1 MTDSSIVDTLSAV
14 VDEATVPSQEA
25 EVKTEETKA
34 PEAQAPVVEETTE
47 EVFADK
53 GDLKGKTPEE
63 LEETYNAWQKAYAAK
78 RQKETAELR
87 ELKAKIA
94 EIESKTQVEPQG
106 TTQDKVDEAQKQVEL
121 GNMTMTE
128 YTQYV
133 RNLLAE
139 DARRIAREEVTAVTT
154 EQQESSYQE
163 QAVNDFRQADP
174 RLDEHNPDNVYDEKF
189 ANDIRRELADLLD
202 EHLEKTG
209 SYKGFDTKSIAKQ
222 IVERRDAEI
231 DEIIK
236 KRTQQS
242 TQAAKMREAK
252 MRKSE
257 VRGTT
262 VSSQKIGGDSI
273 KDILSDTLDNLG

>member
-1 MTDSSIVDTLSAV
+1 MDSSIVDTLSAA
-14 VDEATVPSQEA
+14 VDETIAPSQEA

-34 PEAQAPVVEETTE
+34 PEAQAPVVEETKE
-47 EVFADK
+47 EVFAEK

-63 LEETYNAWQKAYAAK
+63 LEETYANWQKAYAAK

-94 EIESKTQVEPQG
+94 EIESKTKVESQG
-106 TTQDKVDEAQKQVEL
+106 NTQDKVDEAQKQVEL

-133 RNLLAE
+133 RSLLAE

-154 EQQESSYQE
+154 EQKEQSYQE
-163 QAVNDFRQADP
+163 RAVNDFRQADP
-174 RLDEHNPDNVYDEKF
+174 RLDENSPEYNESY
-189 ANDIRRELADLLD
+189 ANDIRRELADALD

-222 IVERRDAEI
+222 VIERRDAEI

-252 MRKSE
+252 IRKSE

-262 VSSQKIGGDSI
+262 VDSQRIGGDSI
-273 KDILSDTLDNLG
+273 KDILAETVESLG